1 MDRPQQSGHAVTLD
15 LRVTRARGMGCG
27 TGGRPALIASIKTQ
41 EATRDPRWSDK
52 NNPLLSNTGS
62 DVSKNRPFKL

>member
-1 MDRPQQSGHAVTLD
+1 
-15 LRVTRARGMGCG
+15 MGCG

-52 NNPLLSNTGS
+52 NSPLLSNTGS
-62 DVSKNRPFKL
+62 DFSKNRPFKWKENLLFM